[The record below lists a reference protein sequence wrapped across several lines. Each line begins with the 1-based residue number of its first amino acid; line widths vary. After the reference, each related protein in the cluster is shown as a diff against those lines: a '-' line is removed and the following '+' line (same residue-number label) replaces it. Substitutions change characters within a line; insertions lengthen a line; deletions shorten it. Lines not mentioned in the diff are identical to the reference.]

1 MTKEYDATPNLGDVL
16 DMMEGYA
23 YDLWD
28 AVFELVDN
36 SFDSFVANKRKL
48 AKKGEDWEVIVTLD
62 NKAKT
67 FRITDNA
74 YGMNRTQL
82 EKALTLAQKNTT
94 KGIIG
99 KYGMGLKTSASWLGK
114 HWTVKTKQLG
124 SNTEYTAVVDIAD
137 LKKTKSNKIPITEKP
152 VSDPNLSYTYIE
164 VKNGCR
170 KYGTTTMSAT
180 KRRLELA
187 YQKLLVADKFKLSW
201 RGTNLTYTEPKV
213 LVVEQKVKQK
223 GRSKKKKIT
232 YDYKIPKFQINGSS
246 ISGRYGIYD
255 TTGKQVPHAGL
266 TLFYNKRVILN
277 RQSNKWLEKIF
288 GGAAGDLARQRVF
301 VKLDVELTPNALKT
315 DFLWKEYTIE
325 KLEKELIAQT
335 DKHILDITKVARGH
349 RKTSGTMT
357 GAKKKMSDTDVKKR
371 MESAE
376 VGEALAPAAAAAK
389 TTETDVTK
397 EEVEELKKLDG
408 KPLQISINKGQP
420 VVNVYMGDQHESESF
435 ITIKTEPKT
444 ILCFINPNHPFYAS
458 KIGSDPALY
467 QLYLDICTNIA
478 LSKYTADQSG
488 TDVSPSSLISVLDI
502 FLRNT
507 GRASN

>member
-187 YQKLLVADKFKLSW
+187 YQKLLVADKFKLSQ
-201 RGTNLTYTEPKV
+201 RHKLNL
-213 LVVEQKVKQK
+213 
-223 GRSKKKKIT
+223 
-232 YDYKIPKFQINGSS
+232 
-246 ISGRYGIYD
+246 
-255 TTGKQVPHAGL
+255 H
-266 TLFYNKRVILN
+266 
-277 RQSNKWLEKIF
+277 
-288 GGAAGDLARQRVF
+288 
-301 VKLDVELTPNALKT
+301 
-315 DFLWKEYTIE
+315 
-325 KLEKELIAQT
+325 
-335 DKHILDITKVARGH
+335 
-349 RKTSGTMT
+349 
-357 GAKKKMSDTDVKKR
+357 
-371 MESAE
+371 
-376 VGEALAPAAAAAK
+376 
-389 TTETDVTK
+389 
-397 EEVEELKKLDG
+397 
-408 KPLQISINKGQP
+408 
-420 VVNVYMGDQHESESF
+420 
-435 ITIKTEPKT
+435 
-444 ILCFINPNHPFYAS
+444 
-458 KIGSDPALY
+458 
-467 QLYLDICTNIA
+467 
-478 LSKYTADQSG
+478 
-488 TDVSPSSLISVLDI
+488 
-502 FLRNT
+502 
-507 GRASN
+507 